1 MPQGWSRPHDVDLLA
16 DGRQSFDLSIPL
28 SEFPRLREQL
38 AEESGSVHVTAD
50 FAREL
55 GFPVADVAVQADLT
69 LTCQRCLGPL
79 RWPVDSRTRVVLVP
93 DLASAD
99 RAPEGLDPV
108 VVEEGRTSV
117 AELAEEELLLALP
130 LVAMHAIGA
139 VGTECG
145 AVAMEPPVPARSEE
159 SNKPFAQLGELLKR
173 N

>member
-16 DGRQSFDLSIPL
+16 DGRQSFDLSIPIR
-28 SEFPRLREQL
+28 EFPRLHEQL
-38 AEESGSVHVTAD
+38 AEETGSVHVTAD

-55 GFPVADVAVQADLT
+55 GFPVADVAVEADLT

-117 AELAEEELLLALP
+117 RDLAEEELLLALP
-130 LVAMHAIGA
+130 LVAMHASRA
-139 VGTECG
+139 ECG
-145 AVAMEPPVPARSEE
+145 AVAMEPPVAAAEE